1 MFKRI
6 TLVVSDKY
14 GNSVDVA
21 KKVGDGDYR
30 RREYRNI
37 TQSSIVRMLRLPVTH
52 PSKIWAGCGAIN
64 HSVYVDIFRYGD

>member
-21 KKVGDGDYR
+21 KKVGDGNYR
-30 RREYRNI
+30 RRE
-37 TQSSIVRMLRLPVTH
+37 
-52 PSKIWAGCGAIN
+52 
-64 HSVYVDIFRYGD
+64 